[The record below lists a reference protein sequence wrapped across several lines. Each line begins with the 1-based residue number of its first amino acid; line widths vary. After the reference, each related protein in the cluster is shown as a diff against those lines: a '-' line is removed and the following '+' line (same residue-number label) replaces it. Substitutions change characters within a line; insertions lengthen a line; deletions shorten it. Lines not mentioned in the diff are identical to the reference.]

1 MTSGIQGRRNTKL
14 RSKDNDSDNEYSKC
28 VEDAKDEKNDELVNL
43 LDR

>member
-14 RSKDNDSDNEYSKC
+14 RSRDNDPDDEYSQC
-28 VEDAKDEKNDELVNL
+28 IEDVKDEKNDEMVNL